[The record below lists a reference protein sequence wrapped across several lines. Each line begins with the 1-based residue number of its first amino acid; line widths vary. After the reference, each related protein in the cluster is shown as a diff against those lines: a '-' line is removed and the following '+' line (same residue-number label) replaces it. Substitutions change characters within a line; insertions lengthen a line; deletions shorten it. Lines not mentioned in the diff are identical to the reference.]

1 MLAEELPLIVGLL
14 SLAVVLVTVVCVCR
28 GRLDLELESEGH
40 IDAVTAVELSSPN
53 K

>member
-1 MLAEELPLIVGLL
+1 MFEELQIIVGLL

-28 GRLDLELESEGH
+28 GRLDLELESEGR
-40 IDAVTAVELSSPN
+40 IDAVTAVELVPPN